1 MSEERLL
8 TIEQAAERLQI
19 GRTFAYG
26 LIQRGELASVKLGR
40 ARRVP
45 VQAIDAY
52 IDRLTADQVPESA
65 GR

>member
-1 MSEERLL
+1 MTDERLL

-26 LIQRGELASVKLGR
+26 LIQRGELVSVKLGR

-45 VQAIDAY
+45 IKALDEYVARLAAEQA
-52 IDRLTADQVPESA
+52 Q
-65 GR
+65 

>member
-1 MSEERLL
+1 MHEERLL
-8 TIEQAAERLQI
+8 TIEQAAERLKI

-26 LIQRGELASVKLGR
+26 LIQRGELLSVKLGR

-45 VQAIDAY
+45 VQAVDAY
-52 IDRLTADQVPESA
+52 IERLTTDAGAA